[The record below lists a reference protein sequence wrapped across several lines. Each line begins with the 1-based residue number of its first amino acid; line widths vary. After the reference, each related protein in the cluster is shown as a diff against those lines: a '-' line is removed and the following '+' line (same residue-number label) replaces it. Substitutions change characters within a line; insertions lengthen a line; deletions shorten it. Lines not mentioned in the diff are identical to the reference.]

1 MIEGIAESPAI
12 AWPMALTLASVV
24 VADRVRLARRRS
36 ALNRCLHELRR
47 PLQALALCGSR
58 RDPITGGQLGCAIEA
73 LAGLDRQIN
82 GGAPPPRRLIDLR
95 ALAEQAVE
103 RWRGPAIRAGSQL
116 GFAWR
121 TGRAEVLCD
130 PEAVSRAL
138 DNLIANAIEHG
149 AGPVRVEGSS
159 RPGCVRVH
167 VSNRAAPATV
177 RMTTRAP
184 FRLAGDPRRGHG
196 LRIVR
201 SVAAEHGGRFAACR
215 HRDGASAV
223 LELPLA
229 RA

>member
-1 MIEGIAESPAI
+1 MIEAIAESPAI
-12 AWPMALTLASVV
+12 AWPLALTLASVV
-24 VADRVRLARRRS
+24 AADRVRLARRRA

-47 PLQALALCGSR
+47 PLQALALSGGR
-58 RDPITGGQLGCAIEA
+58 RDGGDGGQLQRAIEA
-73 LAGLDRQIN
+73 LSGLDREIN
-82 GGAPPPRRLIDLR
+82 GGAPAPRRRVDLR
-95 ALAEQAVE
+95 ALVEQAVE
-103 RWRGPAIRAGSQL
+103 RWRGPAIRAGRQL

-121 TGRAEVLCD
+121 TGSAEVVCD

-149 AGPVRVEGSS
+149 SGPVRVEGSS

-167 VSNRAAPATV
+167 VANRAAPAPT
-177 RMTTRAP
+177 RMTATD
-184 FRLAGDPRRGHG
+184 DPRRGHG

-201 SVAAEHGGRFAACR
+201 SIAADHGGRFAACR

-229 RA
+229 EL